1 MPPSPCRRAP
11 DHDDDEVEQV
21 PAIANIGAGMEHQPI
36 GYDLEHCLHGENHQ
50 EHVFYL
56 FLRAEQGAG
65 REGLDLFRG
74 RVRPRG

>member
-1 MPPSPCRRAP
+1 
-11 DHDDDEVEQV
+11 
-21 PAIANIGAGMEHQPI
+21 MEHQPI